1 MKKTIGKII
10 KFGVPFLVL
19 LMMLYI
25 QFFASSGDA
34 EFGSIGHDGGLAILL
49 LGFIILYFI
58 LGIIILAIKKKN
70 LFFLSA
76 IFSIAVMFIY
86 YIVIV
91 TIGLFNNSQR
101 SKELDNYRENQ
112 LKTYQPIYDSL
123 TIIVEKSD
131 SNYIEIEK
139 RALIYINNI
148 YFNTQSK
155 DKDKKWDN
163 HIKDLEFAVKNKTQ
177 NTEVYST
184 LQTHYFSKYEYEKDI
199 KMLET
204 ALKTV
209 NLTEKEKRKFEGD
222 LYNAKMSKKE
232 QIRRAKAEKEWQE
245 QQIKDSK
252 LLVKKLTEKFNKNGY
267 NIEDL
272 IKRGLA
278 YRSLNEPQKALADFN
293 KALELNPDN
302 NEVLSHKANV
312 LEDLKRYSE
321 VIPIYIKL
329 KAKYPERKDY
339 YQKRINKVKNKNKK

>member
-1 MKKTIGKII
+1 MKKTIKKII

-101 SKELDNYRENQ
+101 SKELYNYRENQ
-112 LKTYQPIYDSL
+112 LK
-123 TIIVEKSD
+123 
-131 SNYIEIEK
+131 N
-139 RALIYINNI
+139 
-148 YFNTQSK
+148 
-155 DKDKKWDN
+155 KKWDN
-163 HIKDLEFAVKNKTQ
+163 HIKDLEFAVKNKTK
-177 NTEVYST
+177 NTKVYST

-199 KMLET
+199 EMLET

-222 LYNAKMSKKE
+222 LYNAKMSLKE

-252 LLVKKLTEKFNKNGY
+252 LLVEELTEKFNKNGY
-267 NIEDL
+267 NDKDL

-278 YRSLNEPQKALADFN
+278 YRSLNDPPKALADFN
-293 KALELNPDN
+293 KALELNPNN